1 MLGRLLKGEK
11 KIVILNQNVLC
22 LGIFFYN
29 GHPVRQVD
37 VVGIVVHTKERDA
50 FYSYGGKISFLLCSC
65 TYQPSN
71 LTVKTSKVAFFLSVL
86 VLGTTLLLSLYSAS
100 PAQISWQI

>member
-1 MLGRLLKGEK
+1 M
-11 KIVILNQNVLC
+11 
-22 LGIFFYN
+22 
-29 GHPVRQVD
+29 D

-71 LTVKTSKVAFFLSVL
+71 LTVKASKVAFFFYQCLFLEQLCSCPYIVPPQPGL
-86 VLGTTLLLSLYSAS
+86 VGKFREVTVSLHLK
-100 PAQISWQI
+100 